1 VNLRTV
7 EGRVRR
13 IANFLGVDIRRHRSQ
28 HAHLLTMLTN
38 RRVDLVLDVG
48 ANCGQFARSLRNAG
62 YEGRLVSFEALST
75 AHAELLRVSRGDARW
90 EIAPRAAVGDHEG
103 ETRINIAGNSLSSSV
118 LGMLD
123 SHREAVPESAY
134 VGSEPVRLARLDTL
148 ALGYL
153 QPETVPFLKIDVQGY
168 ESQVLNG
175 ATEVL
180 ARAQGLQLEL
190 SFVPLYSG
198 QRLFDG
204 LTETLRALG
213 FAIWAVWPGFCDPRS
228 GRMLQ
233 VDAVLFRD

>member
-1 VNLRTV
+1 
-7 EGRVRR
+7 
-13 IANFLGVDIRRHRSQ
+13 
-28 HAHLLTMLTN
+28 
-38 RRVDLVLDVG
+38 
-48 ANCGQFARSLRNAG
+48 
-62 YEGRLVSFEALST
+62 
-75 AHAELLRVSRGDARW
+75 
-90 EIAPRAAVGDHEG
+90 
-103 ETRINIAGNSLSSSV
+103 
-118 LGMLD
+118 MLD

-153 QPETVPFLKIDVQGY
+153 RPETVPFLKIDVQGY
-168 ESQVLNG
+168 ENEVLDG

-180 ARAQGLQLEL
+180 ARARGLQLEL

-198 QRLFDG
+198 QRLFEG
-204 LTETLRALG
+204 ITETLRALG

>member
-1 VNLRTV
+1 MLR
-7 EGRVRR
+7 
-13 IANFLGVDIRRHRSQ
+13 NRS
-28 HAHLLTMLTN
+28 
-38 RRVDLVLDVG
+38 VDLVLDVG
-48 ANCGQFARSLRNAG
+48 ANHGQFARSLRNAG
-62 YEGRLVSFEALST
+62 YEGRLVSFEPLSK
-75 AHAELLRVSRGDARW
+75 AHAELMRVSRGDARW
-90 EIAPRAAVGDHEG
+90 EVAPRAAVGDHEG

-118 LGMLD
+118 LDMLD
-123 SHREAVPESAY
+123 SHRDAEPESAY

-153 QPETVPFLKIDVQGY
+153 HPETVPFLKIDVQGY
-168 ESQVLNG
+168 EDQVLSG

-198 QRLFDG
+198 QRLFDE
-204 LTETLRALG
+204 LTGTLRALG
-213 FAIWAVWPGFCDPRS
+213 FAIWAVSPGFCDPRS

>member
-1 VNLRTV
+1 MLR
-7 EGRVRR
+7 
-13 IANFLGVDIRRHRSQ
+13 NRS
-28 HAHLLTMLTN
+28 
-38 RRVDLVLDVG
+38 VDLVLDVG
-48 ANCGQFARSLRNAG
+48 ANHGQFARSLRNAG
-62 YEGRLVSFEALST
+62 YEGRLVSFEPLSK
-75 AHAELLRVSRGDARW
+75 AHAELMRVSRGDARW
-90 EIAPRAAVGDHEG
+90 EVAPRAAVGDHEG

-118 LGMLD
+118 LDMLD
-123 SHREAVPESAY
+123 SHRDAEPESAY

-153 QPETVPFLKIDVQGY
+153 HPETVPFLKIDVQGY
-168 ESQVLNG
+168 EDQVLSG

-198 QRLFDG
+198 QRLFDE

-213 FAIWAVWPGFCDPRS
+213 FAIWAVSPGFCDPRS